1 VITMSEIPMADSG
14 AAAGARPKEVT
25 IAGWLILIEGITG
38 LIVGGVEYYI
48 WENELSL
55 LGVVLAVIAF
65 WLYTMIIKQDYS
77 AWMMAVIFNII
88 AIFLY
93 LAGDN
98 YAGVGL
104 SILCWVYLIMP
115 STRVHFEQK

>member
-1 VITMSEIPMADSG
+1 MSEIPMADSG

-25 IAGWLILIEGITG
+25 IAGWLILIEAITG

-65 WLYTMIIKQDYS
+65 WLYTMIIKQDYA

-98 YAGVGL
+98 YPSVIL
-104 SILCWVYLIMP
+104 SLGCWLYLVMP
-115 STRVHFEQK
+115 NTRVHFEQK

>member
-1 VITMSEIPMADSG
+1 MTEIPMADSG

-25 IAGWLILIEGITG
+25 YAGWLILIEAITG
-38 LIVGGVEYYI
+38 LIVGGVEYFL

-65 WLYTMIIKQDYS
+65 WLYTMILKQDYA
-77 AWMMAVIFNII
+77 AWMMAVIFNVI

-93 LAGDN
+93 AAGDN
-98 YAGVGL
+98 WPGVIL
-104 SILCWVYLIMP
+104 SLICWVYLIMP
-115 STRVHFEQK
+115 ATRVHFEQK